1 MIWTNVTV
9 KLGDLQPWEHNPRTM
24 SKTQAKRLIKSWQT
38 LGQFQT
44 IAIGPAGEVYD
55 GHQRLNAL
63 LAAYGATYEVEA
75 RQSARALNDDER
87 AALTLAANIPAGAWD
102 WQALA
107 QWDATAV
114 KDWGMD
120 AETLATWNSDAA
132 NLATMLGAE
141 DEKDDKQGEYSTKVS
156 TPIYE
161 IKGDNP
167 NLSELLNDEKFTAL
181 VNDIDSSDLQ
191 EDIKVFLR
199 AAATRHIIFDFSKI
213 AEYYAHADKP
223 LQKLMEDSA
232 LVIIDFN
239 RAIEL
244 GYVRLSE
251 KIADQFNK
259 EYPYG

>member
-44 IAIGPAGEVYD
+44 IAIGPAHEVYD

-63 LAAYGATYEVEA
+63 LAAYGAAYEVEA
-75 RQSARALNDDER
+75 RQSERALNDDER
-87 AALTLAANIPAGAWD
+87 AALTLAANIPAGSWD

-107 QWDATAV
+107 QWDAEAI

-132 NLATMLGAE
+132 NLATMLGENETE
-141 DEKDDKQGEYSTKVS
+141 DEDNEYSTKVS

-167 NLSELLNDEKFTAL
+167 NLSELFDDEKFTEL
-181 VNDIDSSDLQ
+181 IGRIDSSELP
-191 EDIKVFLR
+191 EDVKLFLR
-199 AAATRHIIFDFSKI
+199 AAATRHIVFNFSKI
-213 AEYYAHADKP
+213 AEYYAHANKP

-232 LVIIDFN
+232 LVIIDFD

-251 KIADQFNK
+251 KIAEQFSK
-259 EYPYG
+259 EYPYEQ